1 MKLLDVQSAA
11 FLNILCNIEMGNELL
26 RLCRLST
33 PRVRLEHIRLCFG
46 RSIAECSQAVCTE
59 FSFVSVYSIFCF
71 MVDGT
76 HSIDMAFGAV
86 TFGGGNRYIMLVA
99 QLLHIPLQAVRRDA
113 AHLYTTSTG
122 KFARGKVQFQ
132 QSCSLFCI
140 LTKHFKEIA
149 YLKQYDTVCVR
160 RIQFNGII
168 VVRCVNRRLL
178 LLCVR
183 LEHIILRSALNI
195 RHYLLNKWIAIQFFR
210 FDYFTINNAVPCKR
224 FAHLCRVNIREIIV
238 LHNIHLRFGSV
249 QCSKALH
256 FITLL
261 FLRCQIAVLT
271 NERTNLVI
279 DLAPRQ
285 CYLIV
290 DTIGIT
296 AFKGNALMIMIFAVT
311 AISATARTIFIFQ
324 KFDAFFLCMVF
335 CIKLGNTLFAAIYT
349 AAAAQ
354 HFVDLVLR
362 DKGCTRRFKAVCGSI
377 ERCHALSTLQ
387 TFCRIFGTLHIE
399 AKAAKITVSLH
410 SACVVR
416 HFTGQYGA
424 LCRVAQCCGQLLNSR
439 RENIVSKFLC
449 LRKKALLPRFFA
461 HIVIGV
467 PDF

>member
-1 MKLLDVQSAA
+1 
-11 FLNILCNIEMGNELL
+11 
-26 RLCRLST
+26 
-33 PRVRLEHIRLCFG
+33 
-46 RSIAECSQAVCTE
+46 
-59 FSFVSVYSIFCF
+59 

-76 HSIDMAFGAV
+76 HSIDMACGAV
-86 TFGGGNRYIMLVA
+86 IFGGGNRYIMLVA

-132 QSCSLFCI
+132 QSRSLFCI

-183 LEHIILRSALNI
+183 LEHIILRNALNI
-195 RHYLLNKWIAIQFFR
+195 RYYLLNKWITIQFFR
-210 FDYFTINNAVPCKR
+210 FDYFTINNAIPCKR

-335 CIKLGNTLFAAIYT
+335 CIKLRNALFAALYA

-354 HFVDLVLR
+354 HFVDFILR
-362 DKGCTRRFKAVCGSI
+362 DNSSACRFKTVCGSI